1 MITIDSY
8 IYIEAARLYRVSLLP
23 GASIGERLLL
33 LLLLPFEVLP
43 DAFDE
48 CVVNRVCQSCVRMCV
63 CVFVHVEQP
72 GPKRLSMLITL
83 KNVSSNFGN
92 FRLFRVVGTLVVLL
106 YGMFFVQR

>member
-63 CVFVHVEQP
+63 CVCACRTTGAKKAEHVDYSVKCQ
-72 GPKRLSMLITL
+72 
-83 KNVSSNFGN
+83 
-92 FRLFRVVGTLVVLL
+92 
-106 YGMFFVQR
+106 